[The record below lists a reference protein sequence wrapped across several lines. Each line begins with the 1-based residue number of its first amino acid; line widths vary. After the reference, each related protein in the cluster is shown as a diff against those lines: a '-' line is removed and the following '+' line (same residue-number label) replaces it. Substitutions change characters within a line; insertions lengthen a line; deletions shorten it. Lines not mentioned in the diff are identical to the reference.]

1 MYYTPYQ
8 GNHYLGLPINPNY
21 SMNASYLEAIHRVL
35 VNSLNQHPRTLV
47 FHVVLRYPVN
57 WSAGSENTISR
68 FIKAFKA
75 KVAADLVRRQRS
87 GKRVHK
93 TEVRYVWCRE
103 SNSSIKD
110 HYHVFFL
117 MNADTYW
124 QFGRFENLVPGE
136 LTWVL
141 NSAWASAI
149 GISESDAVGLV
160 HFCDGLRRVDARRIA
175 GSHTVK
181 KDGLVRDSFESVFYW
196 MSYLAKMDTKHY
208 RDGRRSIGFSLI

>member
-21 SMNASYLEAIHRVL
+21 SMNESYLEAVHRVL

-57 WSAGSENTISR
+57 WSADSENTISR

-75 KVAADLVRRQRS
+75 KVAADLVRRQKE
-87 GKRVHK
+87 GKRVHR

-103 SNSSIKD
+103 TDSSIKD

-124 QFGRFENLVPGE
+124 QFGRFENLGPGE
-136 LTWVL
+136 LTWML

-149 GISESDAVGLV
+149 SIPESDAVGLV
-160 HFCDGLRRVDARRIA
+160 HFCDGLRRVDVRRIA
-175 GSHTVK
+175 GSHTVD

-208 RDGRRSIGFSLI
+208 CDGRRSIGFSLI

>member
-21 SMNASYLEAIHRVL
+21 SMNESYLEAIHRVL

-47 FHVVLRYPVN
+47 FHAVLRYPVN
-57 WSAGSENTISR
+57 WSADSKNTISR

-75 KVAADLVRRQRS
+75 KVAADLVRRQRE
-87 GKRVHK
+87 GKRVHR

-103 SNSSIKD
+103 VSSSIKE

-149 GISESDAVGLV
+149 GISESDSAGLV
-160 HFCDGLRRVDARRIA
+160 HFCGGVRRVDARRIA
-175 GSHTVK
+175 GSHTVE
-181 KDGLVRDSFESVFYW
+181 KDGLVRDSFELVFYW